1 MAVAKGRTDEQ
12 LIRQFWG
19 SGGLDHK
26 QCLKNLF
33 VLMEA
38 GDIDLSGKI
47 VGLPSHL
54 ERDRFNDLYL
64 SK

>member
-1 MAVAKGRTDEQ
+1 MAVARGRNEEQ

-19 SGGLDHK
+19 SSRLDHK

-33 VLMEA
+33 VLMEI
-38 GDIDLSGKI
+38 GDIDLSGEI
-47 VGLPSHL
+47 IGLPSCPK
-54 ERDRFNDLYL
+54 RDRFKDLYL